1 MILALTLA
9 GAIGVSLGLLGS
21 GGSIITVPML
31 VYIAGFPAPTAI
43 GMSLAIVGGTSLIGA
58 GIKAFQGE
66 FHWQAGT
73 LFSVTGV
80 VGALLGARFTAMVSP
95 RLLMLLF
102 GGLMAVVA
110 IFMVK
115 GTASTL
121 KPGAE
126 CRPLRCASA
135 GLVVG
140 ILTGFLGV
148 GGGFVIV
155 PAMILFA
162 RLSFKDAVGTSLGVI
177 AVNSIAGMVAHIAL
191 HPVDLGQTS
200 LFLGLAIAGMAIG
213 LVLNTR
219 IQASKLQGAF
229 AVFVLA
235 VAALV
240 IMKNI

>member
-1 MILALTLA
+1 MTLALTLA
-9 GAIGVSLGLLGS
+9 AAIGVSLGLLGS

-31 VYIAGFPAPTAI
+31 VYIAGFSAQTAV

-58 GIKAFQGE
+58 GIKAAQKE
-66 FHWQAGT
+66 FHWQAAG
-73 LFSVTGV
+73 LFSVSGV
-80 VGALLGARFTAMVSP
+80 IGALVGTRFTAMVSP
-95 RLLMLLF
+95 RVLMLLF
-102 GGLMAVVA
+102 GGLMTVVA
-110 IFMVK
+110 IFMLK
-115 GTASTL
+115 GIASKL
-121 KPGAE
+121 KPSSV
-126 CRPLRCASA
+126 CHPLRCASA

-177 AVNSIAGMVAHIAL
+177 AMNSLAGMVGHLIL
-191 HPVDLGQTS
+191 HPIDLVKTS
-200 LFLGLAIAGMAIG
+200 LFLGLALAGMVIG

-219 IQASKLQGAF
+219 IQASRLQGAF

-235 VAALV
+235 VAAFV
-240 IMKNI
+240 IIKNI